1 MRAACLFCKLHF
13 GGELRFVLR
22 ASCLYMMAEPSEF
35 CILELRY
42 FTTDSFIVKAEKES
56 FYYISGDKSA
66 RKLWEKE
73 VGTDFLTD
81 FYNMV
86 SGKEKV
92 TLSMQE
98 VFDSTRQTLKIQE
111 LCIWRAALCPCQQK
125 APAQAGAFCN

>member
-1 MRAACLFCKLHF
+1 MNLENKTMNRAFAGFRHSHIYAFFALARA
-13 GGELRFVLR
+13 GGQ
-22 ASCLYMMAEPSEF
+22 
-35 CILELRY
+35 
-42 FTTDSFIVKAEKES
+42 T
-56 FYYISGDKSA
+56 A
-66 RKLWEKE
+66 RKLCEKE

-111 LCIWRAALCPCQQK
+111 LCI
-125 APAQAGAFCN
+125 